1 MNKKINYLAI
11 IPVFGTVIL
20 LFWLFIKMSK
30 HEINKKKFHAYF
42 ISCALFGFLSILITI
57 LFLNFINSLVDITDF
72 INSYGIFIAFLVGG
86 YLMNLFTFFLFNK
99 YEYKIFDV
107 SKYEKM
113 SFSINKKNIL
123 LLGCVLA
130 IIIICIGLILVLMLK
145 NNLL

>member
-1 MNKKINYLAI
+1 M
-11 IPVFGTVIL
+11 
-20 LFWLFIKMSK
+20 
-30 HEINKKKFHAYF
+30 
-42 ISCALFGFLSILITI
+42 
-57 LFLNFINSLVDITDF
+57 NFINSLVDITDF
-72 INSYGIFIAFLVGG
+72 INSYGIFVAFLVGG

-107 SKYEKM
+107 SNYEKM

-130 IIIICIGLILVLMLK
+130 IIIICLGLILVVMLK